1 MKGIVKV
8 RENSCND
15 NKRRRE
21 RREEMEI
28 RNQEEKDTQKGTQER
43 VHSQRMILTI
53 V

>member
-15 NKRRRE
+15 SKRRK
-21 RREEMEI
+21 RREEMEMS
-28 RNQEEKDTQKGTQER
+28 NQEEKGTQKGTQER
-43 VHSQRMILTI
+43 VHSQRTILTI